1 MGKLLKYGAAFMAG
15 VAYSVYVESNNIND
29 GEVIYDGE
37 DFYVTAA
44 KCNTSGDSEARVNYK
59 KPQK

>member
-1 MGKLLKYGAAFMAG
+1 MSKLLKYGAVFMAG
-15 VAYSVYVESNNIND
+15 VVYSVMMDTKNIND

-44 KCNTSGDSEARVNYK
+44 KNRSNGISAARVNYK
-59 KPQK
+59 KPQ

>member
-1 MGKLLKYGAAFMAG
+1 MSKLFKYGAAFMAG
-15 VAYSVYVESNNIND
+15 VIYSVYVESKNIND

-44 KCNTSGDSEARVNYK
+44 KCNKSGYSDARVNYK